1 VVNSYFNVLVQYGDQ
16 YQILDFQDLI
26 EVKQK
31 GGGAPEVELRNPE
44 YELTRSIK
52 KVQAGFQGGGD
63 LLASLPR
70 PVTLTGYVS
79 ADARL
84 PDFLRTFKGVVTKV
98 AGELRERSNN
108 KLAVE
113 LVDPDADGGALAAK
127 LEADYGLR
135 PMQAGLLDARRFWF
149 YLTLADGET
158 TVQVPLPEDLDEAG
172 LRRNLEAGLKRFTRG
187 YLKTVA
193 LAVPAAPDNPYLAQ
207 MGMNDGP
214 HFELLR
220 QYLESGYK
228 IKQAD
233 LAAGMV
239 PEEADILLVA
249 APEQLTDKALFA
261 MDQFLM
267 KGGTVVLATAP
278 FKVSLGRDLS
288 ATPQDAGLTDWLAH
302 LGLTVEQRMVF
313 DERNRPFPVP
323 VNRQVGGF
331 TLQEIQLV
339 PYACFLDVRDDGLN
353 PQLPVTAGLSQVLF
367 NWAAPVQVDD
377 GVRQAKKVTWLL
389 KSSPAAWTADG
400 TGIVPDFNLYGR
412 LGFARGDDAGEKLL
426 AVAVQGRFDSWFKGK
441 PSPLLNGDDDG
452 DGQGTKGAKTPQL
465 VSVIDRSPE
474 SARLVLFASNDFI
487 SDRALQLSAAVAGHQ
502 DLSALQLVANTLD
515 WALED
520 GDLPAIRGRG
530 RYARTLRP
538 LERRAQLTWE
548 YLNYGLAAGGL
559 LLVFIAYRLM
569 SRRTR
574 QRYQQLLDEG
584 GR

>member
-1 VVNSYFNVLVQYGDQ
+1 
-16 YQILDFQDLI
+16 
-26 EVKQK
+26 
-31 GGGAPEVELRNPE
+31 
-44 YELTRSIK
+44 
-52 KVQAGFQGGGD
+52 
-63 LLASLPR
+63 
-70 PVTLTGYVS
+70 
-79 ADARL
+79 
-84 PDFLRTFKGVVTKV
+84 
-98 AGELRERSNN
+98 
-108 KLAVE
+108 
-113 LVDPDADGGALAAK
+113 
-127 LEADYGLR
+127 
-135 PMQAGLLDARRFWF
+135 
-149 YLTLADGET
+149 
-158 TVQVPLPEDLDEAG
+158 
-172 LRRNLEAGLKRFTRG
+172 
-187 YLKTVA
+187 
-193 LAVPAAPDNPYLAQ
+193 
-207 MGMNDGP
+207 
-214 HFELLR
+214 
-220 QYLESGYK
+220 
-228 IKQAD
+228 
-233 LAAGMV
+233 
-239 PEEADILLVA
+239 
-249 APEQLTDKALFA
+249 
-261 MDQFLM
+261 
-267 KGGTVVLATAP
+267 
-278 FKVSLGRDLS
+278 
-288 ATPQDAGLTDWLAH
+288 
-302 LGLTVEQRMVF
+302 
-313 DERNRPFPVP
+313 
-323 VNRQVGGF
+323 
-331 TLQEIQLV
+331 
-339 PYACFLDVRDDGLN
+339 VRDDGLN